1 MKRFFIGRRV
11 IHRVRDRFRGL
22 LLQTGAW
29 WGTKKKAEKLENRPI
44 RKINCHRRTTVGEGE
59 YSTDL
64 LTARSQSVATGE
76 ADLLVKHERRESEE
90 RKEYLQLEQ
99 PPFDHSDHGW
109 SAGSTGRSSFG
120 RSSRIRGPNGR
131 PPPPTVTTSR
141 VRGRHERHSQGIWLR
156 QTVIID
162 DDDIPRERYHRTTL
176 SPHTTGARAL
186 FYRCGR
192 PSRALRV

>member
-1 MKRFFIGRRV
+1 M
-11 IHRVRDRFRGL
+11 RD
-22 LLQTGAW
+22 
-29 WGTKKKAEKLENRPI
+29 KKKAEKLENRPI

-162 DDDIPRERYHRTTL
+162 DDISRERYHRTTL
-176 SPHTTGARAL
+176 SPHTTGARARYSTGAGDRRAHYAYKTDDGREPNAVRPE
-186 FYRCGR
+186 YR
-192 PSRALRV
+192 PTTDHPTTVALS